1 MNLLT
6 LLFVRLSCSLP
17 SSRNLH
23 TSPPSPSRR
32 AADSPIPLNSISSDS
47 PRSSRITEEMRT
59 LGLQSPSRP
68 GRRQGLEAGIVLV
81 GGETDDSSSSSSDE
95 EALARVVERNKS
107 SPKKRRRARS
117 PPSSSDSDLPTS
129 PSRIVPSRVGDPV
142 AVAAAA
148 PSPTLPGMP
157 DYESLAVTTLQRKV
171 RQYGFRA
178 SKEKDVLVAQLRQV
192 WIAMHPA
199 PPLPVPDGGEA
210 AETDASG
217 GAALTDSPS
226 PKKKTTASKAKAKA
240 TTAGRGRAKVN
251 AKSKDDDENASDLE
265 IAAPEADSV
274 PGSTVGEKLRHLIV
288 HDEGLYCRILRY
300 EVRSAL
306 LAGGSGGEKS

>member
-1 MNLLT
+1 
-6 LLFVRLSCSLP
+6 
-17 SSRNLH
+17 
-23 TSPPSPSRR
+23 
-32 AADSPIPLNSISSDS
+32 
-47 PRSSRITEEMRT
+47 MRT

-68 GRRQGLEAGIVLV
+68 GRRQGLEAGIGLV
-81 GGETDDSSSSSSDE
+81 GSADDTSSSEE

-117 PPSSSDSDLPTS
+117 PASSSESDLPTS
-129 PSRIVPSRVGDPV
+129 PSRIVPSRVGDTV
-142 AVAAAA
+142 AVPAAA
-148 PSPTLPGMP
+148 PAPTLPGMP
-157 DYESLAVTTLQRKV
+157 EYESLAVTTLQRKV

-199 PPLPVPDGGEA
+199 PPLPVPDRGEA
-210 AETDASG
+210 AGTDASG
-217 GAALTDSPS
+217 GKTKKGAASTDSPS
-226 PKKKTTASKAKAKA
+226 PNKKTTASKAKA
-240 TTAGRGRAKVN
+240 TTAGRGRAKVK

-306 LAGGSGGEKS
+306 FVGGSGGEKS